1 MSEVVHTYAD
11 IVISPYT
18 FEEILELKV
27 TKELNE
33 HGKLYISGIIPEE
46 KLDEYVENSNDNE
59 QVEILIKEG
68 ENNIIL
74 FQGMVTNLAVRA
86 TNNVRVMT
94 VEALS
99 TTFLMDIKKKSH
111 SFQNPNT
118 TYSSIFNKITDEYPN
133 SQGIDEASNGKAIG
147 GLLVQYKETDWEF
160 IKRLASHFNAPL
172 VPAVTAKGLKY
183 YIGIPDLGEKSTLEE
198 FNYSIKK
205 DLKGYKIKSENDI
218 QDIEE
223 QNLISY
229 GITTNRILELCSTVQ
244 FKEKNLYVF
253 KAETEMEEGI
263 LLNKYTLRDK
273 KGLSRRKIY
282 NSLLIG
288 ASLFGN
294 IEDVAKDTVK
304 VKLEIDGGQA
314 SGEMWFPYSTV
325 YSSPDGSGWYCMP
338 EVGDKVRL
346 YFPDE
351 DEKNAFA
358 ASSVNLKSSNSES
371 RSDPS
376 VKSIS
381 TKYGKQIVFQPG
393 AVEIV
398 GNGETLMRLTDDG
411 GIEVKSDK
419 GITLSAGGDIEI
431 NGGGKVV
438 IQGEAGVDL
447 KQAGTTLNVK
457 DNVTLSG
464 GKVNIQ

>member
-11 IVISPYT
+11 IIISPYAY
-18 FEEILELKV
+18 EEILELKI

-46 KLDEYVENSNDNE
+46 KVDEYVENADDSE
-59 QVEILIKEG
+59 QVEVLVRDGDKTITV
-68 ENNIIL
+68 
-74 FQGMVTNLAVRA
+74 FQGFVTNLAVQA
-86 TNNVRVMT
+86 TSNVRIMT

-99 TTFLMDIKKKSH
+99 STFLMDVKKKSR
-111 SFQNPNT
+111 SFQNSGA
-118 TYSSIFNKITDEYPN
+118 TYSSIFTNITSKYSN
-133 SQGIDEASNGKAIG
+133 SQGIDEASNGKTIG

-172 VPAVTAKGLKY
+172 VPAVAAKGLKY
-183 YIGIPDLGEKSTLEE
+183 YIGVPELGEKCTLEE

-218 QDIEE
+218 QGIDE

-229 GITTNRILELCSTVQ
+229 EITTNRILELCSTVQ
-244 FKEKNLYVF
+244 FKQRNLYVF
-253 KAETEMEEGI
+253 KAETEMKEGV

-282 NSLLIG
+282 NHLLIG

-304 VKLEIDGGQA
+304 VNLEIDGAQS

-325 YSSPDGSGWYCMP
+325 YSSSDGSGWYCMP
-338 EVGDKVRL
+338 EIGDKVRL

-351 DEKNAFA
+351 NEKNAFV
-358 ASSVNLKSSNSES
+358 ASSVNVESSQ

-398 GNGETLMRLTDDG
+398 GNGQTLMRLTDDG
-411 GIEVKSDK
+411 GIEINSDK
-419 GITLSAGGDIEI
+419 KITLSASDDIEI
-431 NGGGKVV
+431 NGGGKVL
-438 IQGEAGVDL
+438 IQGGAGIDL
-447 KQAGTTLNVK
+447 KQAGTSLNIK
-457 DNVTLSG
+457 DDVTLSG